1 MTIHATDVVIVGGG
15 MVGGALALGLA
26 QQGFTVTVIEKTRR
40 RLLTL
45 LPRLTCVFRRSAP
58 HR

>member
-26 QQGFTVTVIEKTRR
+26 QQGFTVTVIEKTRH
-40 RLLTL
+40 RLLMHL
-45 LPRLTCVFRRSAP
+45 HRLTCVFRQSVP